1 METSSNGRVQDLQP
15 LRQRVHGRCHF
26 SGKLEIDIHKRKKWF
41 EQNISLE
48 SSVCDLPISVGET
61 KEIDP
66 YCSPFCSGT
75 SSDLNEPTS
84 TIGEVASKRPKTFS
98 KMTKIIGSK
107 PESRLANVKKG
118 NDLRENATIDNKE
131 RMEKI
136 HSIWNDSI
144 SLELQYG
151 MEIAE
156 LLEAYC
162 RRRNLSE
169 IIIV

>member
-1 METSSNGRVQDLQP
+1 METSRECRVQDLQP
-15 LRQRVHGRCHF
+15 LRQCVHGRYHL
-26 SGKLEIDIHKRKKWF
+26 SGELEINNHKRKEWL
-41 EQNISLE
+41 EQNVPLE

-66 YCSPFCSGT
+66 YCSPFRSDT
-75 SSDLNEPTS
+75 SSDLNERTS

-98 KMTKIIGSK
+98 EMTKIIGSK
-107 PESRLANVKKG
+107 SESRLANVKIG
-118 NDLRENATIDNKE
+118 NDLTENATIDNKE

-162 RRRNLSE
+162 RRRNFSKS
-169 IIIV
+169 IVV